1 MKGGEC
7 DSLNQ
12 VDPDLCIKCINQNRD
27 LIVGVKVRLSASV
40 ANDGAN
46 EEQAFRFVYLLT
58 VDFVNMRNCTL
69 LEVLYNG
76 LIYYIMVAR
85 VLSNFLKNEK
95 CPQRG

>member
-58 VDFVNMRNCTL
+58 VDFVNLGNCTL

-76 LIYYIMVAR
+76 PIYYIMVA
-85 VLSNFLKNEK
+85 
-95 CPQRG
+95 

>member
-58 VDFVNMRNCTL
+58 VDFVNLGNCTP

-76 LIYYIMVAR
+76 LIYFIMVA
-85 VLSNFLKNEK
+85 
-95 CPQRG
+95 

>member
-1 MKGGEC
+1 MANLHILILSCTVKGGEC

-58 VDFVNMRNCTL
+58 VDFVNLGNCTL

-76 LIYYIMVAR
+76 LIYFIMVA
-85 VLSNFLKNEK
+85 
-95 CPQRG
+95 